1 LHTNELAILLSGISI
16 KEPTRFSGLDGV
28 YKNFRSRIKKRDL
41 SKEFEYIEKN
51 NIRVLSFYDADY
63 PDSLKNIP
71 YPPLV
76 IYVKGEFKKEVGP
89 SLAFVGTRY
98 PSGYGERV
106 VKYLVEN
113 LVEAGFSIISGLALG
128 IDAMAHAWTLN
139 KNGYTIAVLGCGIDV
154 VYPEKNRDLYKR
166 IAKNGCIISEFPI
179 FTPPHRYNFPA
190 RNRIIAGLSMGTVV
204 VEADI
209 KSGSLITARL
219 TAEQGKPVFSVP
231 GEIFS
236 KRSKGTNKLISE
248 GAIPVLDVN
257 TILSYFYIELKKELD
272 AISKEGQDL
281 NEKERLVME
290 KLAGEMSE
298 DELLLETGLD
308 IDELNDV
315 LFDLEIR
322 GLIKRTTTGF
332 QKI

>member
-1 LHTNELAILLSGISI
+1 MHTNELALLLSGISI
-16 KEPTRFSGLDGV
+16 KDPSQFSGLEEV
-28 YKNFRSRIKKRDL
+28 YYNFKDKVKRRDL
-41 SKEFEYIEKN
+41 SRELDYIEKN
-51 NIRVLSFYDADY
+51 SIKVLSFFDADY
-63 PDSLKNIP
+63 PQSLRNIP

-76 IYVKGEFKKEVGP
+76 IYVKGELRSEIDP

-98 PSGYGERV
+98 PTGYGEKV
-106 VKYLVEN
+106 VKYLIEN
-113 LVEAGFSIISGLALG
+113 LVEVGFSIVSGLALG

-154 VYPEKNRDLYKR
+154 VYPEKNRDLYRR
-166 IAKNGCIISEFPI
+166 IAKDGCIITEFPI
-179 FTPPHRYNFPA
+179 STPPHRYNFPA

-257 TILSYFYIELKKELD
+257 TILSYFYIELKKELE
-272 AISKEGQDL
+272 AVSKEGQNL
-281 NEKERLVME
+281 SEKERLVME
-290 KLAGEMSE
+290 KLVGEMSE

-315 LFDLEIR
+315 LFDLEIK
-322 GLIKRTTTGF
+322 GLIKRTTIGF
-332 QKI
+332 QKT